1 MSLKGGKLINGNQ
14 RNNAISVVMACLNA
28 KNILNKHN
36 LPFFNDIKI
45 GGASTDKALIGSF
58 GTKNRLTYTVL
69 GDAVNLASR
78 LEGAS
83 GHLGVNNLFCKK
95 TKQLTEDNDYFS
107 WRETGEFLVS
117 GKRNSVIAYEAI
129 AKNKSNQNW
138 IKHFQNGLENYRI
151 KNFKAAELSFKKVN
165 DSREFPDT
173 LSEIYIEKCNY
184 FIKNGCENS
193 WTPSIKIDK

>member
-1 MSLKGGKLINGNQ
+1 MSFKGGKLINGNQ

-95 TKQLTEDNDYFS
+95 TK
-107 WRETGEFLVS
+107 
-117 GKRNSVIAYEAI
+117 
-129 AKNKSNQNW
+129 NKSCHEM
-138 IKHFQNGLENYRI
+138 IHFI
-151 KNFKAAELSFKKVN
+151 SF
-165 DSREFPDT
+165 F
-173 LSEIYIEKCNY
+173 
-184 FIKNGCENS
+184 
-193 WTPSIKIDK
+193 